1 MGKGKIS
8 WKEMSPGKRCAVATV
23 AVLDGGL
30 RIWALADLARRPSEQ
45 VKGFK
50 VAWAIALSVVN
61 SAGVLPAAY
70 LALARRPE

>member
-8 WKEMSPGKRCAVATV
+8 WKELSPAKRCAVASL
-23 AVLDGGL
+23 ALLDGTL
-30 RIWALADLARRPSEQ
+30 RVWALADLARRPSEQ
-45 VKGFK
+45 VKGPK
-50 VAWAIALSVVN
+50 VAWAIALSVVS